1 MKPLEFQQKAI
12 EELTAKFKT
21 LWNTNESSQLILK
34 SPTGSGKTVILLDY
48 IDRFLLE
55 NKKYVFGRNT
65 TVPNTTVDHN
75 NIDFKGDKR
84 QN

>member
-34 SPTGSGKTVILLDY
+34 SPTGSGKTFMTTSFINQLDNEPDWQNDVAFVCIYHDFAKPILQ
-48 IDRFLLE
+48 
-55 NKKYVFGRNT
+55 KK
-65 TVPNTTVDHN
+65 
-75 NIDFKGDKR
+75 
-84 QN
+84 